1 MGNKSKQKS
10 ASKPSPEG
18 DATGES
24 SNIDQYPGVADA
36 TKATTTM
43 PSRNGQNMALLFIR
57 GAMMRAPF
65 LLIGCLVLWALK
77 KNDIISSGTS
87 SSAGETR
94 SFMEFSVL
102 QVFAVNI
109 VSEACVKVWWKF
121 LQEKEKK
128 A

>member
-1 MGNKSKQKS
+1 MVKKSKQKS

-18 DATGES
+18 DATGEFT
-24 SNIDQYPGVADA
+24 NKDQDLEVAD
-36 TKATTTM
+36 TSKATTAI
-43 PSRNGQNMALLFIR
+43 PGRKGQNMALLFVR

-65 LLIGCLVLWALK
+65 LLIGCLILWALK

-87 SSAGETR
+87 SNAGETK
-94 SFMEFSVL
+94 SFMEFSVF

-109 VSEACVKVWWKF
+109 ISEACVKVWWKF

-128 A
+128 T

>member
-24 SNIDQYPGVADA
+24 ANIDQYPEVADA

-43 PSRNGQNMALLFIR
+43 PSRKGQNMTLLFIR

-65 LLIGCLVLWALK
+65 LLIGCLILWILK